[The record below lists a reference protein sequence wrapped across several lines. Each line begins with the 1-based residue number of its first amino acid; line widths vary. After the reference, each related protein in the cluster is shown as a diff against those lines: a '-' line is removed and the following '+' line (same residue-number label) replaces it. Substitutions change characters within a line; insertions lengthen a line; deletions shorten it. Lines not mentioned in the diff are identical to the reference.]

1 MASTRKTKRL
11 ARRLYRLSLVNG
23 TVDAGR
29 ARQITQRLAESGQRG
44 SLQVVDDFLRLVRLD
59 RERHTAIVESA
70 EPLAPDLQADV
81 AANLA
86 KTYGSS
92 VDASFTVNPALIG
105 GMRVKV
111 GSDVYDGSVRGRLAA
126 IEARL

>member
-11 ARRLYRLSLVNG
+11 ARRLYRLTLRDG
-23 TVDAGR
+23 MVDEGR
-29 ARQITQRLAESGQRG
+29 ARQITRRLAESGQRG

-59 RERHTAIVESA
+59 LERHTAVVESA
-70 EPLAPDLQADV
+70 EPLPADLRADV
-81 AANLA
+81 AASLA
-86 KTYGSS
+86 KTYGSGIA
-92 VDASFTVNPALIG
+92 ASFSVNPALIG

-126 IEARL
+126 IEARF